1 MTNMR
6 FTSCFGTQLTA
17 YVQLRQRLGLKFEYQ
32 AGLLAQFDRYLREHT
47 YDGTLTQ
54 EIAIAFATHV
64 PNSSSDAQA
73 RRYSVVYHFSQH
85 YAAYVP
91 DTPILDPKILAV
103 KRRQPVPY
111 IFTEGEL
118 CQLLHLAK
126 TQPYYP
132 IRRVTL
138 HAMLALA
145 VTTGMR
151 RSEVVH
157 LDRGDVDLTT
167 GVLHIRQT
175 KFFKERLVPVHPT
188 TLTMLQA
195 YARVRD
201 VTYVHPSSPAFFLS
215 MDRLRFS
222 KHTWGMAFR
231 ALLATM
237 GFSTQANPH
246 PTLHSLR
253 HTFAV
258 RRLETWYAEGR
269 DVQALLPSLATYLG
283 HAHYSDTAYYI
294 TATPRLM
301 ALAAE
306 RAETAWL
313 AQAATEVPE

>member
-1 MTNMR
+1 MPNS
-6 FTSCFGTQLTA
+6 FTSCFSPHLA
-17 YVQLRQRLGLKFEYQ
+17 DYVALRQRLGLKFQQQ
-32 AGLLAQFDRYLREHT
+32 AAILFWFDRFLSERG
-47 YDGTLTQ
+47 YDGPLTQ
-54 EIAIAFATHV
+54 ELVVAFVTLNPTLSAKER
-64 PNSSSDAQA
+64 AA
-73 RRYSVVYHFSQH
+73 RYRTIDHFSRY

-91 DTPILDPKILAV
+91 DTPVLDPKAFV
-103 KRRQPVPY
+103 TKWHQPTPY
-111 IFTEGEL
+111 IFTDQEL
-118 CQLLHLAK
+118 AQLLHLAN
-126 TQPYYP
+126 TLPCHA

-145 VTTGMR
+145 ATTGLR
-151 RSEVVH
+151 RSEVTN
-157 LDRGDVDLTT
+157 LDRTDVDLTT

-188 TLTMLQA
+188 TLAVLRD

-201 VTYVHPSSPAFFLS
+201 VTYRDPITPAFFLT
-215 MDRLRFS
+215 MDRTRFA
-222 KHTWGMAFR
+222 KETWGLAFR
-231 ALLATM
+231 GLLTTM
-237 GFSTQANPH
+237 GFSCQVNPH

-301 ALAAE
+301 TLAAE

-313 AQAATEVPE
+313 AKATTEVPE

>member
-1 MTNMR
+1 MTNP
-6 FTSCFGTQLTA
+6 FTSCFAPHLSD
-17 YVQLRQRLGLKFEYQ
+17 YVALRQRLGLKFERQ
-32 AGLLAQFDRYLREHT
+32 AATLSWFDRFLSERGYN
-47 YDGTLTQ
+47 GPLTQ
-54 EIAIAFATHV
+54 DLVVAFVTHNLTISTYERAV
-64 PNSSSDAQA
+64 
-73 RRYSVVYHFSQH
+73 RYSTIDHFSRY

-91 DTPILDPKILAV
+91 DTPVLDPKAFAT
-103 KRRQPVPY
+103 KWHQPTPY
-111 IFTEGEL
+111 IFTEQEL
-118 CQLLHLAK
+118 TQLLDLAK
-126 TQPYYP
+126 TLPCHA

-145 VTTGMR
+145 ATTGLR
-151 RSEVVH
+151 RSEVTH
-157 LDRGDVDLTT
+157 LDRADVDLTT

-175 KFFKERLVPVHPT
+175 KFFKDRLVPIHPT
-188 TLTMLQA
+188 TLAVLQD

-201 VTYVHPSSPAFFLS
+201 VAYPDPTTPAFFLS
-215 MDRLRFS
+215 MYRTRFANE
-222 KHTWGMAFR
+222 TWGLAFR
-231 ALLATM
+231 GLVTTM
-237 GFSTQANPH
+237 GFSCQVTPH

-258 RRLETWYAEGR
+258 RRLEAWYAEGR

-313 AQAATEVPE
+313 AQATTEVPE